1 MSFSDRSLIMADW
14 LKGFKIP
21 RTNERLSYYHSES
34 IEIFDYELPEKVSFY
49 LLSCKC
55 MYAAMLPS
63 YSAGDPCIFSV
74 ALMDFLLIMQ
84 TSYNM

>member
-1 MSFSDRSLIMADW
+1 MADW

-21 RTNERLSYYHSES
+21 RINERLSHYRSES
-34 IEIFDYELPEKVSFY
+34 IEILDYELPEKVSFY
-49 LLSCKC
+49 FLSYRC

-74 ALMDFLLIMQ
+74 ALMDFCVAM
-84 TSYNM
+84 